1 MSQLK
6 TKQVENSIIWRP
18 TLDHNGGPRF
28 LQIADALQ
36 AAVAAGVL
44 KPGDRLPPQRRLA
57 QELNLDL
64 TTITRAY
71 EEARRRH
78 LLEGRGAH
86 GSYVA
91 AAKVEFSGLLDL
103 SLNTPPMP
111 AGLDLDDMLKQGL
124 AQVLLHTD
132 TTQLLTYHQAG
143 GSAAERQAGAQW
155 LMPILAKIDNEN
167 IVVCPGAQ
175 AALAA
180 LILSLATPG
189 QVILTEA
196 VSYPG
201 LIAAA
206 QQFGRKLV
214 SVASDQHGIVPE
226 ALVQACREYPV
237 AFLYLNPTLHNPS
250 TITMPAA
257 RRQQIADI
265 AQKFELQIVED
276 DPYWLLA
283 DNPPAPLAR
292 LLPQQVCYIA
302 SLAKCLTPGLRLAYV
317 VLPSSS
323 AREAFLQALRT
334 FALMTT
340 PLTAALALQWLGD
353 GTAQRVLAAVR
364 EEASQRQRIAHAIL
378 AGYNATEGQ
387 GLHLWLT
394 LPSYWQASQF
404 AEAAANA
411 GLAVSPAHAFAITTP
426 APNAIRICLGSIR
439 SRAHLQTALQ
449 QLSQLLAQ
457 RPACN

>member
-71 EEARRRH
+71 EEARRRN

-91 AAKVEFSGLLDL
+91 AAKVEFTATLDL

-111 AGLDLDDMLKQGL
+111 AGLNLDDMLKRGV

-155 LMPILAKIDNEN
+155 LMPILAKVDNES

-180 LILSLATPG
+180 LILSLSAPD
-189 QVILTEA
+189 QVILAEP
-196 VSYPG
+196 VCYPG
-201 LIAAA
+201 LAAA
-206 QQFGRKLV
+206 AKQFGRKLV
-214 SVASDQHGIVPE
+214 SVASDQHGMLPA
-226 ALVQACREYPV
+226 ALLQTLREHQV
-237 AFLYLNPTLHNPS
+237 GFIYLNPTLQNP
-250 TITMPAA
+250 TTRTMPVV
-257 RRQQIADI
+257 RRQQLASIA
-265 AQKFELQIVED
+265 AEHNLLIVED

-283 DNPPAPLAR
+283 DQPPPALAA
-292 LLPQQVCYIA
+292 LAPQQVCYIA
-302 SLAKCLTPGLRLAYV
+302 SLSKCLTPGLRLAYV
-317 VLPSSS
+317 VLPKPTL
-323 AREAFLQALRT
+323 RQAFLRALRS
-334 FALMTT
+334 FALMAT
-340 PLTAALALQWLGD
+340 PLTAALATQWLSD
-353 GTAQRVLAAVR
+353 GTAARLLAAVR
-364 EEASQRQRIAHAIL
+364 EEANQRQRMAHAIL
-378 AGYNATEGQ
+378 AGYSHAEVQ
-387 GLHLWLT
+387 GLHLWLN
-394 LPSYWQASQF
+394 LSSSWPASHF

-411 GLAVSPAHAFAITTP
+411 GLVVTPALAFAITEET
-426 APNAIRICLGSIR
+426 PNAIRICLGSIKTR
-439 SRAHLQTALQ
+439 SHLQTALQ

-457 RPACN
+457 RPE